1 MKTGY
6 IILLV
11 YLVIWLIL
19 SFIVICIEK
28 RDLKKEFGERKVD
41 LAYFI
46 IIGPVLQIIWPISF
60 YVYLKT
66 RKSWEDVEKQIKED
80 NDRSK

>member
-6 IILLV
+6 IILLS

-19 SFIVICIEK
+19 SFVVIWIEK
-28 RDLKKEFGERKVD
+28 RDLKREIGKNK
-41 LAYFI
+41 LNLSYLI
-46 IIGPVLQIIWPISF
+46 IVGPILQIIWPISF

-66 RKSWEDVEKQIKED
+66 RKMWIDIDKMIEKESRI
-80 NDRSK
+80 